1 MKNKNFAAPRHR
13 LFIVG
18 RRYGKQN
25 RLRCEVMIDKIFKA
39 HDTTEKTKD

>member
-1 MKNKNFAAPRHR
+1 MKNKDFTPLRQR

-18 RRYGKQN
+18 RRYGKQD

-39 HDTTEKTKD
+39 HDTTKKTKD